1 MKEAMMRLDFTNVDS
16 KNINNYEEKAMDAF
30 KTLMDGS
37 GEGNDF
43 LGWID
48 RPINY
53 DKEEFERIKKA
64 AAKIQDEAKFWFLL
78 VLVVP
83 T

>member
-1 MKEAMMRLDFTNVDS
+1 MRLDFKNVDL
-16 KNINNYEEKAMDAF
+16 KDINNYEEKAMDAF

-53 DKEEFERIKKA
+53 DLSLIH
-64 AAKIQDEAKFWFLL
+64 I
-78 VLVVP
+78 
-83 T
+83 